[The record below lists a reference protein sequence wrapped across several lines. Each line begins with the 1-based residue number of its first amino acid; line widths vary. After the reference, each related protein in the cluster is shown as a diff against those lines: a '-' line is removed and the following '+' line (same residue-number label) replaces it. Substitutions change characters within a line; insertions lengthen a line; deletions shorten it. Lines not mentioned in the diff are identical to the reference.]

1 MNDILQHHDEAM
13 ALAEEG
19 DALKECGDI
28 TNAQFLY
35 REAMLTEL
43 AALEICKERNHGIK
57 SLSVLYRNAALL
69 ALKCR
74 DTPKARSLLCS
85 ALALNP
91 LGCIVH
97 LAALRQSCVLC

>member
-1 MNDILQHHDEAM
+1 MNDMLQHHDEVM

-43 AALEICKERNHGIK
+43 AALEICKERNHEP
-57 SLSVLYRNAALL
+57 R
-69 ALKCR
+69 R
-74 DTPKARSLLCS
+74 
-85 ALALNP
+85 
-91 LGCIVH
+91 
-97 LAALRQSCVLC
+97 